1 MPELD
6 QWCAMTAIYSLY
18 IIYGKSDDTSEWSA
32 AVNCAMTAYRIMILL
47 AISARVRCVGE
58 TPMTDDWQPSA
69 LTGFPIVF
77 GLSGI
82 NRKQDKY

>member
-32 AVNCAMTAYRIMILL
+32 VVNCAMTAGRIMIL
-47 AISARVRCVGE
+47 SAMSAHVRCVGE
-58 TPMTDDWQPSA
+58 TTMTDCWQPSTLA
-69 LTGFPIVF
+69 GFPIVF

-82 NRKQDKY
+82 NRKQDE